1 MPIYKYDVCFP
12 NSQSVVRTFPSL
24 TRARDFMRV
33 MSADDLPFLVMPWD
47 ENSMPLIV
55 RRVKSFHSTHVRKV
69 KTPRKYPTQQADK
82 VDILGPSQQ
91 KG

>member
-12 NSQSVVRTFPSL
+12 NSQSVIRTFPSL

-47 ENSMPLIV
+47 ENSSPLIV
-55 RRVKSFHSTHVRKV
+55 RRVK
-69 KTPRKYPTQQADK
+69 TPRKYHTQKA
-82 VDILGPSQQ
+82 VNVAILGPSL
-91 KG
+91 KKE

>member
-12 NSQSVVRTFPSL
+12 NTQSVIRTFPSL

-55 RRVKSFHSTHVRKV
+55 KRV
-69 KTPRKYPTQQADK
+69 KTPRKYQTQKAIK
-82 VDILGPSQQ
+82 LDILGPSQQ

>member
-1 MPIYKYDVCFP
+1 
-12 NSQSVVRTFPSL
+12 
-24 TRARDFMRV
+24 

-55 RRVKSFHSTHVRKV
+55 RRQK
-69 KTPRKYPTQQADK
+69 KTQKYFTKPAQNVA
-82 VDILGPSQQ
+82 ILGPSQQ